1 MRKHEG
7 TFADS
12 TDVWRAPLVLRVIG
26 TRPHDR
32 PYLSICEPGK
42 DGKVLATVTHPQAL
56 RGLANRI
63 LRSLGG
69 AA

>member
-12 TDVWRAPLVLRVIG
+12 TDALRAPLVLHVIG

-32 PYLSICEPGK
+32 PYLAVCEPGK
-42 DGKVLATVTHPQAL
+42 SGKVLATVVNAKAL

-63 LRSLGG
+63 LRSLEG
-69 AA
+69 AP